1 MVKKQVILA
10 VDLGASSGRVILG
23 ILSVSKKLSL
33 EEIYRFPNEGI
44 QVKNELHWDVPYL
57 FNEIKHAMT
66 KYVKKYGADL
76 NSIGVD
82 TWGVNFILLDKN
94 NRFLSPMY
102 HYRDKRTVGMLEKM
116 FKVVP
121 KEEIFKQTGIQFL
134 ELNSSTQLFSMVYH
148 KSPRLPLTKTI
159 IMFPD
164 YINYLL
170 SGVIACEF
178 SDATT
183 TQLYNPVKK
192 EWAYDLIKRLG
203 LNPEWFIKVIFG
215 GTILGPIKKDVSDEV
230 GLSSDTKIIVP
241 LTHDTGSAYISVP
254 VDMNKYF
261 EGDFGILS
269 SGTWSVL
276 GVELKEPLIND
287 KVLKYNYSN
296 EGGFNGTIRF
306 LKNIT
311 GMWLIQECKKI
322 WEKENMKLDWDKIAI
337 EAENADGFQSF
348 INPDDHSFL
357 APSNMIQ
364 AIQKYCRTTNQ
375 KVPETIGEI
384 SRTIFESIAFKYK
397 QAVENL
403 EDIIEK
409 KLKILY
415 IIGGGSQHNLLNQFT
430 ANILNIPVKAGPSEA
445 TIIGNIL
452 VQALALGAVEDL
464 IELREIV
471 RNSFDIKSFLPK
483 HHEKW
488 NDAYYSFLDKI
499 NH

>member
-1 MVKKQVILA
+1 MKILA

-23 ILSVSKKLSL
+23 TLSESKKLSL

-57 FNEIKHAMT
+57 FNEIKNAMT

-94 NRFLSPMY
+94 NRFLGPMY
-102 HYRDKRTVGMLEKM
+102 HYRDKRTVGMLEEM

-134 ELNSSTQLFSMVYH
+134 ELNSSTQLFSMVYN
-148 KSPRLPLTKTI
+148 KSPRLPMTKTL

-183 TQLYNPVKK
+183 TQLYNPVKR

-203 LNPEWFIKVIFG
+203 LNPEWFSKVILG
-215 GTILGPIKKDVSDEV
+215 GTILGPIKNDVADEV
-230 GLSSDTKIIVP
+230 GLSHETKIIAP
-241 LTHDTGSAYISVP
+241 LTHDTGSAYASVP

-261 EGDFGILS
+261 EGDYGILS

-276 GVELKEPLIND
+276 GVELKKPITND
-287 KVLKYNYSN
+287 KALKYNYSN
-296 EGGFNGTIRF
+296 EGGINGTIRF

-311 GMWLIQECKKI
+311 GLWLVQECKKI
-322 WEKENMKLDWDKIAI
+322 WDKENMNLSWDKIAI
-337 EAENADGFQSF
+337 EAENADPFQSF

-357 APSNMIQ
+357 APSNMIH
-364 AIQKYCRTTNQ
+364 AIQQFCRTTDQ

-384 SRTIFESIAFKYK
+384 SRTIFESITFRYK

-403 EDIIEK
+403 ENIIEK

-415 IIGGGSQHNLLNQFT
+415 IIGGGSHYNLLNQFT
-430 ANILNIPVKAGPSEA
+430 ANMLNIPVKTGPSEA

-452 VQALALGAVEDL
+452 VQALALGVVKDL
-464 IELREIV
+464 IDLREIV
-471 RNSFDIKSFLPK
+471 RNSFEIKTFLPK
-483 HHEKW
+483 QHKKW
-488 NDAYYSFLDKI
+488 EIAYRTYLDRIKR
-499 NH
+499 

>member
-1 MVKKQVILA
+1 VKILA
-10 VDLGASSGRVILG
+10 IDLGASSGRAILG
-23 ILSVSKKLSL
+23 ILSKNKRLSL
-33 EEIYRFPNEGI
+33 EEIYRFPNEGK
-44 QVKNELHWDVPYL
+44 QVNNELLWDVLYL
-57 FNEIKHAMT
+57 FNEIKKALT
-66 KYVKKYGADL
+66 TYVKKYGSDL

-102 HYRDKRTVGMLEKM
+102 HYRDKRTVGMLEEM
-116 FKVVP
+116 FKTVP

-134 ELNSSTQLFSMVYH
+134 ELNSSTQLFSMVYN
-148 KSPRLPLTKTI
+148 KSPRLPMTKTI

-203 LNPEWFIKVIFG
+203 LNPEWFIKVILG
-215 GTILGPIKKDVSDEV
+215 GTILGPIKKDVADEV
-230 GLSSDTKIIVP
+230 GLSPDTKIIAP
-241 LTHDTGSAYISVP
+241 LTHDTGSAYASVP

-261 EGDFGILS
+261 EGEFGILS

-287 KVLKYNYSN
+287 KALKYNYSN
-296 EGGFNGTIRF
+296 EGGFNGTVRF

-322 WEKENMKLDWDKIAI
+322 WDKDNMKLNWDKIAI
-337 EAENADGFQSF
+337 KAENADEFQSF

-357 APSNMIQ
+357 APSNMIH
-364 AIQKYCRTTNQ
+364 AIQQFCRITDQ
-375 KVPETIGEI
+375 KIPKTIGEV
-384 SRTIFESIAFKYK
+384 SRTIFESITFKYK

-403 EDIIEK
+403 EDSIEK
-409 KLKILY
+409 KLKVLY

-430 ANILNIPVKAGPSEA
+430 ANVLNIPVKAGPSEA
-445 TIIGNIL
+445 TIIGNML
-452 VQALALGAVEDL
+452 VQALALGVVEDL

-471 RNSFDIKSFLPK
+471 RNSFDIKTFLPK

-488 NDAYYSFLDKI
+488 KDAYSTYLDRL
-499 NH
+499 NQ